1 MNDQRKVQPAPI
13 NVMEVDT
20 ILVTSEGVDSNKED
34 LSIWNSCICS
44 EFPIVNKTIIERQA
58 LCEIGS
64 PHLGYTLKA
73 SVKDG
78 LLNGNATI
86 EDPNGT
92 IVARLNY
99 EKGMENDKC
108 TLYYK

>member
-1 MNDQRKVQPAPI
+1 MNDQRIFQPVPI

-20 ILVTSEGVDSNKED
+20 ILVTSEGVERNKED
-34 LSIWNSCICS
+34 LSIWNNCICS
-44 EFPIVNKTIIERQA
+44 EFPIVNKTIIKRQA

-99 EKGMENDKC
+99 EKGMENDIS

>member
-34 LSIWNSCICS
+34 LSIWNNCICS

-99 EKGMENDKC
+99 EKGMENGKC